1 MRVLTLANRDKSM
14 LDVETA
20 PRVAAP
26 GAQVG
31 ASVKAQPQVQASHPT
46 DHGTVS
52 DEERARMVRAS
63 HENAPQAE
71 GFSPRAPQVGW
82 EKRPRA
88 QAAQPGCVSSVI
100 PRSRHVNDC
109 STSIVSLP
117 CRALSQRPQGHHQQH
132 NSLHL
137 RALAHAVRRSLT
149 GRNTVPN
156 RRWRR

>member
-1 MRVLTLANRDKSM
+1 MTITPNTPPQGVNSSRRESLCSVRVLTLANRDKSM

-71 GFSPRAPQVGW
+71 GFSPRARQVGW

-88 QAAQPGCVSSVI
+88 RRRPSPAA
-100 PRSRHVNDC
+100 SR
-109 STSIVSLP
+109 
-117 CRALSQRPQGHHQQH
+117 A
-132 NSLHL
+132 
-137 RALAHAVRRSLT
+137 
-149 GRNTVPN
+149 
-156 RRWRR
+156 

>member
-1 MRVLTLANRDKSM
+1 MV
-14 LDVETA
+14 DVETA

-31 ASVKAQPQVQASHPT
+31 ASVKAQPPVQAPRSHPT

-63 HENAPQAE
+63 HEDAPQAE
-71 GFSPRAPQVGW
+71 GFSPRARQVGW

-88 QAAQPGCVSSVI
+88 PAAQPGFVSSVI
-100 PRSRHVNDC
+100 PRSRHASDC

-117 CRALSQRPQGHHQQH
+117 CRAPL
-132 NSLHL
+132 LC
-137 RALAHAVRRSLT
+137 A
-149 GRNTVPN
+149 
-156 RRWRR
+156 